1 MADNVGFKVEGFDS
15 LRSQLREAT
24 MEAQKLSQQFGQF
37 SPQALE
43 AAQKVADIKDQ
54 IDDVNG
60 SINALTGAGKIQAFG
75 KAVGTIAGGFTAAQG
90 ALALFGGE
98 SEDLQKTLVKLQGAM
113 ALSQGLAALEDAG
126 QAFSNLGVAAVDTFR
141 KISAAIAANP
151 WGALAIAIGAAAAA
165 LAVYALSADE
175 ATEQTL
181 AFDKAQQEVYK
192 STAGDIVQLRILQRL
207 LNSTNTSQKERK
219 NVLEQLDKLL
229 PGFNQKNKDQNL
241 TQAELNQLI
250 LDEIEN
256 IKKRA
261 KAKAA
266 ESELERIELEKL
278 KIQQEVSRIT
288 KGEFTFGENVLN
300 FLAKGVN
307 PLYGYALPKLKSLG
321 TEMEKLNKQTE
332 FYMDFIDKG
341 GLTPLKPGGDGGGG
355 ETDPPKG
362 IKKITEAYIGYNSE
376 LEKNLGLAKERAK
389 LTVET
394 FKPKDVLEEVSVS
407 GVVGAGKP
415 TTTIV
420 QVVQDEEAKA
430 KQIADVRA
438 GARQF
443 ELNKEK
449 EYYDKLTE
457 YLANY
462 KVKDKENLAE
472 FTKFKEEKLAEAA
485 LFTEFYQR
493 RETLIYE
500 ENFAEIEKIEKEFAD
515 KRETKRK
522 EDLAKE
528 QAALEKKQNEEA
540 LALREQFN
548 NGIIT
553 EEEFKAKQLEQEKQF
568 LRDKIALLEK
578 YNEDASALKLQLAE
592 KERGVD
598 KKTLEESLEANQ
610 EKINAAISS
619 AQVLVDAVG
628 SIYAA
633 QQAKELKDAGDNKV
647 KQEEINK
654 KYFEKNKKVEIANAI
669 ISTLRGAL
677 DAFTTSLKLDPTGIL
692 GGILAAAALAGGYAQ
707 VAKIRNTPYP
717 ESDSGAKGSKFQN
730 GGLIRGASHEQG
742 GIRSAVGELEGGEFI
757 MNRNSTSA
765 FLPLLEAMNSMGNG
779 NQMRYGGQSPV
790 IKTYVVASEM
800 SSQQEANKRIS
811 DLARI

>member
-24 MEAQKLSQQFGQF
+24 MEAQKLAQQFGQF
-37 SPQALE
+37 SPQALQ
-43 AAQKVADIKDQ
+43 AAQRVADLKDQ

-75 KAVGTIAGGFTAAQG
+75 KAVGTIAGGFSAAQG
-90 ALALFGGE
+90 AIALFGGE

-113 ALSQGLAALEDAG
+113 ALSQGLAALEDVG
-126 QAFSNLGVAAVDTFR
+126 QAFSNLGVAAVDAFN
-141 KISAAIAANP
+141 KIKAAILANP
-151 WGALAIAIGAAAAA
+151 WTALATAIAAAAAA

-175 ATEQTL
+175 ATEQTV
-181 AFDKAQQEVYK
+181 AFNNAAEKAYGSQAAGQIARLKVLQSVMNDIRTSERDRK
-192 STAGDIVQLRILQRL
+192 TAI
-207 LNSTNTSQKERK
+207 E
-219 NVLEQLDKLL
+219 ELDKLL
-229 PGFNQKNKDQNL
+229 PGYNAKNKDTKEQIEGINNEI
-241 TQAELNQLI
+241 TK
-250 LDEIEN
+250 EIEL
-256 IKKRA
+256 ITKRA

-266 ESELERIELEKL
+266 EEELARIYKEQFKL
-278 KIQQEVSRIT
+278 QQDLNRIS
-288 KGEFTFGENVLN
+288 KGEFTFGENVRRFVSSLN
-300 FLAKGVN
+300 PASF
-307 PLYGYALPKLKSLG
+307 SG
-321 TEMEKLNKQTE
+321 TLDLMVGIAGEMEKLTKQEQFFLGITKE
-332 FYMDFIDKG
+332 LGVESLKEPAKDNPQNPKAVKKLKETYSDFN
-341 GLTPLKPGGDGGGG
+341 
-355 ETDPPKG
+355 
-362 IKKITEAYIGYNSE
+362 AE
-376 LEKNLGLAKERAK
+376 LERNLRLAKERAK
-389 LTVET
+389 LSVET
-394 FKPKDVLEEVSVS
+394 FVPKDVIDEVSVS
-407 GVVGAGKP
+407 GVVTGGKP
-415 TTTIV
+415 ETTIV

-430 KQIADVRA
+430 KQIADIKA

-443 ELNKEK
+443 ELNREK

-472 FTKFKEEKLAEAA
+472 FNKFKQDKLAEAA
-485 LFTEFYQR
+485 LFTEFYQK
-493 RETLIYE
+493 RENLIYE
-500 ENFAEIEKIEKEFAD
+500 ENFAEIEKIEKDFYQ

-522 EDLAKE
+522 EDLNKAISD
-528 QAALEKKQNEEA
+528 LDIDRDKKKTKLQEELNA
-540 LALREQFN
+540 GL
-548 NGIIT
+548 IT
-553 EEEFKAKQLEQEKQF
+553 EEEFRAKDLENYKAYLKKKIEITEQ
-568 LRDKIALLEK
+568 
-578 YNEDASALKLQLAE
+578 YGEDATALKLELAE
-592 KERGVD
+592 KERGID

-619 AQVLVDAVG
+619 AQVLVDALG
-628 SIYAA
+628 NIYAA

-779 NQMRYGGQSPV
+779 NQMRYGGQAPV

>member
-1 MADNVGFKVEGFDS
+1 MGGKYDRIVELGGEFEKLNEQEKFYLNITKELGVESLKEPAKDN
-15 LRSQLREAT
+15 
-24 MEAQKLSQQFGQF
+24 
-37 SPQALE
+37 PQ
-43 AAQKVADIKDQ
+43 
-54 IDDVNG
+54 NP
-60 SINALTGAGKIQAFG
+60 
-75 KAVGTIAGGFTAAQG
+75 KAV
-90 ALALFGGE
+90 
-98 SEDLQKTLVKLQGAM
+98 KKL
-113 ALSQGLAALEDAG
+113 
-126 QAFSNLGVAAVDTFR
+126 
-141 KISAAIAANP
+141 
-151 WGALAIAIGAAAAA
+151 
-165 LAVYALSADE
+165 
-175 ATEQTL
+175 
-181 AFDKAQQEVYK
+181 
-192 STAGDIVQLRILQRL
+192 
-207 LNSTNTSQKERK
+207 KETY
-219 NVLEQLDKLL
+219 QD
-229 PGFNQKNKDQNL
+229 FN
-241 TQAELNQLI
+241 A
-250 LDEIEN
+250 
-256 IKKRA
+256 
-261 KAKAA
+261 
-266 ESELERIELEKL
+266 ELERNL
-278 KIQQEVSRIT
+278 R
-288 KGEFTFGENVLN
+288 
-300 FLAKGVN
+300 LAKDR
-307 PLYGYALPKLKSLG
+307 S
-321 TEMEKLNKQTE
+321 
-332 FYMDFIDKG
+332 
-341 GLTPLKPGGDGGGG
+341 
-355 ETDPPKG
+355 
-362 IKKITEAYIGYNSE
+362 
-376 LEKNLGLAKERAK
+376 K
-389 LTVET
+389 LTVEN
-394 FKPKDVLEEVSVS
+394 FIPKDVIDEVSVS
-407 GVVGAGKP
+407 GVVGGGKP
-415 TTTIV
+415 ETTIV

-430 KQIADVRA
+430 KQIADIKA

-443 ELNKEK
+443 ELNREK

-457 YLANY
+457 YLATY
-462 KVKDKENLAE
+462 KVKDKENLAD
-472 FTKFKEEKLAEAA
+472 FNKFKEEKLAEAA
-485 LFTEFYQR
+485 LFTEFYQQ
-493 RETLIYE
+493 RENLIYE
-500 ENFAEIEKIEKEFAD
+500 ENFAEIEKIEKDFYQ

-528 QAALEKKQNEEA
+528 QAALEKSNNEKA
-540 LALREQFN
+540 TTLREDFN
-548 NGIIT
+548 KGLLT

-578 YNEDASALKLQLAE
+578 YGEDASALKLELAE
-592 KERGVD
+592 KDTAVD
-598 KKTLEESLEANQ
+598 KKSLEDFLSINQ

-669 ISTLRGAL
+669 ISTLSGAL

>member
-24 MEAQKLSQQFGQF
+24 MEAQKLAQQFGQF
-37 SPQALE
+37 SPQALQ
-43 AAQKVADIKDQ
+43 AAQRVADLKDE

-75 KAVGTIAGGFTAAQG
+75 KAVGTIAGGFSAAQG
-90 ALALFGGE
+90 AIALFGGE

-113 ALSQGLAALEDAG
+113 ALSQGLAALEDVG
-126 QAFSNLGVAAVDTFR
+126 QAFSNLGVAAVDAFN
-141 KISAAIAANP
+141 KIKAAILANP
-151 WGALAIAIGAAAAA
+151 WTALATAIAAAAAA

-175 ATEQTL
+175 ATEQTV
-181 AFDKAQQEVYK
+181 AFNNAAEKAYGSQAAGQIARLKVLQSVMNDIRTSERDRK
-192 STAGDIVQLRILQRL
+192 TAI
-207 LNSTNTSQKERK
+207 E
-219 NVLEQLDKLL
+219 ELDKLL
-229 PGFNQKNKDQNL
+229 PGYNAKNKDTKEQIEGINNEI
-241 TQAELNQLI
+241 TK
-250 LDEIEN
+250 EIEL
-256 IKKRA
+256 ITKRA

-266 ESELERIELEKL
+266 EEELARIYKEQFKL
-278 KIQQEVSRIT
+278 QQDLNRISQ
-288 KGEFTFGENVLN
+288 GEFTFGENVKRFVSSLN
-300 FLAKGVN
+300 PASF
-307 PLYGYALPKLKSLG
+307 SG
-321 TEMEKLNKQTE
+321 TLDLMVGIAGEMEKLTKQEQFFLGITKE
-332 FYMDFIDKG
+332 LGVESLKEPAKDNPQNPKAVKKLKETYSDFN
-341 GLTPLKPGGDGGGG
+341 
-355 ETDPPKG
+355 
-362 IKKITEAYIGYNSE
+362 AE
-376 LEKNLGLAKERAK
+376 LERNLRLAKERAK

-394 FKPKDVLEEVSVS
+394 FVPKDVIDEVSVS
-407 GVVGAGKP
+407 GVVTGGKP
-415 TTTIV
+415 ETTIV

-430 KQIADVRA
+430 KQISDIKA

-443 ELNKEK
+443 ELNREK

-457 YLANY
+457 YLATY
-462 KVKDKENLAE
+462 KVKDKENLAD
-472 FTKFKEEKLAEAA
+472 FNKFKEEKLAEAA
-485 LFTEFYQR
+485 LFTEFYQQ
-493 RETLIYE
+493 RENLIYE
-500 ENFAEIEKIEKEFAD
+500 ENFAEIEKIEKDFYQ

-528 QAALEKKQNEEA
+528 QAALEKSNNEKA
-540 LALREQFN
+540 TTLREDFN
-548 NGIIT
+548 KGLLT

-578 YNEDASALKLQLAE
+578 YGEDASALKLELAE
-592 KERGVD
+592 KDTAVD
-598 KKTLEESLEANQ
+598 KKSLEDFLSINQ

-669 ISTLRGAL
+669 ISTLSGAL

>member
-24 MEAQKLSQQFGQF
+24 MEAQKLAQQFGQF
-37 SPQALE
+37 SPQALQ
-43 AAQKVADIKDQ
+43 AAQRVADLKDQ

-75 KAVGTIAGGFTAAQG
+75 KAVGTIAGGFSAAQG
-90 ALALFGGE
+90 AIALFGGE

-113 ALSQGLAALEDAG
+113 ALSQGLAALEDVG
-126 QAFSNLGVAAVDTFR
+126 QAFSNLGVAAVDAFN
-141 KISAAIAANP
+141 KIKAAILANP
-151 WGALAIAIGAAAAA
+151 WTALATAIAAAAAA

-175 ATEQTL
+175 ATEQTV
-181 AFDKAQQEVYK
+181 AFNNAAEKAYGSQAAGQIARLKVLQSVMNDIRTSERDRK
-192 STAGDIVQLRILQRL
+192 TAI
-207 LNSTNTSQKERK
+207 E
-219 NVLEQLDKLL
+219 ELDKLL
-229 PGFNQKNKDQNL
+229 PGYNAKNKDTKEQIEGINNEI
-241 TQAELNQLI
+241 TK
-250 LDEIEN
+250 EIEL
-256 IKKRA
+256 ITKRA

-266 ESELERIELEKL
+266 EEELARIYKEQFKL
-278 KIQQEVSRIT
+278 QQDLNRIS
-288 KGEFTFGENVLN
+288 KGEFTFGENVRRFVSSLN
-300 FLAKGVN
+300 PASF
-307 PLYGYALPKLKSLG
+307 SG
-321 TEMEKLNKQTE
+321 TLDLMVGIAGEMEKLTKQEQFFLGITKE
-332 FYMDFIDKG
+332 LGVESLKEPAKDNPQNPKAVKKLKETYSDFN
-341 GLTPLKPGGDGGGG
+341 
-355 ETDPPKG
+355 
-362 IKKITEAYIGYNSE
+362 AE
-376 LEKNLGLAKERAK
+376 LERNLRLAKERAK
-389 LTVET
+389 LSVET
-394 FKPKDVLEEVSVS
+394 FVPKDVIDEVSVS
-407 GVVGAGKP
+407 GVVTGGKP
-415 TTTIV
+415 ETTIV

-430 KQIADVRA
+430 KQIADIKA

-443 ELNKEK
+443 ELNREK

-472 FTKFKEEKLAEAA
+472 FNKFKQDKLAEAA
-485 LFTEFYQR
+485 LFTEFYQK
-493 RETLIYE
+493 RENLIYE
-500 ENFAEIEKIEKEFAD
+500 ENFAEIEKIEKDFYQ

-522 EDLAKE
+522 EDLNKAISD
-528 QAALEKKQNEEA
+528 LDIDRDKKKTKLQEELNA
-540 LALREQFN
+540 GL
-548 NGIIT
+548 IT
-553 EEEFKAKQLEQEKQF
+553 EEEFRAKDLENYKAYLKKKIEITEQ
-568 LRDKIALLEK
+568 
-578 YNEDASALKLQLAE
+578 YGEDATALKLELAE
-592 KERGVD
+592 KERGID

-619 AQVLVDAVG
+619 AQVLVDALG
-628 SIYAA
+628 NIYAA